1 LRWYNPKSRSS
12 ETVTAPRTDEEVERM
27 LRGHRDSRAF
37 LTRLEELRAD
47 GMPVEQADDLR
58 RPPRQDAAPGVP
70 AGPVADEIP
79 RGGVIPSRGIIGFNT
94 ALHRT
99 GAVRTSEN
107 PVRTTFEAQAFHAP
121 G

>member
-47 GMPVEQADDLR
+47 GMPVEQAMIFVGHHVRMRHLEFRPGSR
-58 RPPRQDAAPGVP
+58 RDP
-70 AGPVADEIP
+70 ARDM
-79 RGGVIPSRGIIGFNT
+79 IPSRGIIGFNT
-94 ALHRT
+94 ALHRA
-99 GAVRTSEN
+99 GAGRTSEN
-107 PVRTTFEAQAFHAP
+107 PVRATFAELPFHAP